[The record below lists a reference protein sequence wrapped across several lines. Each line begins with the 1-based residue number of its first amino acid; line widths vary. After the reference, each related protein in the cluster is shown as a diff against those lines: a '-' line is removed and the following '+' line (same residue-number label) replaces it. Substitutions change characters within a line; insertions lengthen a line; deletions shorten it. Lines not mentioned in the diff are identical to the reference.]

1 MVNDR
6 KRSRGAASAFSSRH
20 VSYQGITDKKLRGRL
35 KERERL
41 YGEAAVTA
49 AKAEQ
54 VSCALVEST
63 SYYDYW
69 QSWKVEGGPP
79 VSL

>member
-1 MVNDR
+1 MGDDR
-6 KRSRGAASAFSSRH
+6 IRSRRAASAFSTRH

-54 VSCALVEST
+54 VSCVLVEST
-63 SYYDYW
+63 LYYDYW
-69 QSWKVEGGPP
+69 HS
-79 VSL
+79 

>member
-1 MVNDR
+1 MANDR
-6 KRSRGAASAFSSRH
+6 KRSRRADTAVSSTH

-54 VSCALVEST
+54 VSFVLVESR
-63 SYYDYW
+63 
-69 QSWKVEGGPP
+69 EGERLANPSP
-79 VSL
+79 IL